1 MKIWIDA
8 DGCPIVNNAIK
19 IAKKAGIQITVVK
32 NHAIH
37 IESDYAEVITVDIS
51 SDSADYYIV
60 NHLSPE
66 DLVITQD
73 NGLAAMVLA
82 KRGKCL
88 NFNGRVIDGQNID
101 FILDSRHHSR
111 EARMKK
117 QKGPKHKKRMP
128 QDDLD
133 FENALVAFITAHKK
147 THFVI

>member
-8 DGCPIVNNAIK
+8 DGCPIVDLAIR
-19 IAKKAGIQITVVK
+19 IAKVQGLPISVVK

-37 IESDYAEVITVDIS
+37 IENTYAEIITVDIS
-51 SDSADYYIV
+51 RDSADYYIV
-60 NHLSPE
+60 NHIATG

-88 NFNGRVIDGQNID
+88 NFNGRTLDAQNID
-101 FILDSRHHSR
+101 FILDSRHQSR

-117 QKGPKHKKRMP
+117 QKGPKHRKRTP

-133 FENALVAFITAHKK
+133 FEKALVRLIKD
-147 THFVI
+147 IQ